1 MSNKDSIVGELILKS
16 VEEKEYFIDII
27 NAADDELEHYK
38 NQAQQ
43 NNHFDFKSVNERT
56 SREILAGRTL
66 SAMKS
71 QSITNYDSWKKVCS
85 VIDFFNSIAHAYRA
99 NRSVSMGS
107 TMYEESKKGERENF
121 YEKNGSIFALAKLAL
136 AKPNQVLIGLSE
148 DEEGRVANEPTLVC
162 DIPTVGQVAW
172 HIRPG
177 VAYGLEKFCG
187 VQGYPFPIKR
197 RGDNEAYNIQVLDPS
212 RNDRLSMHNIIV
224 RDSKSYEEMINELN
238 RYYFPKRRVISEFTM
253 NE

>member
-38 NQAQQ
+38 NWAQQ

-85 VIDFFNSIAHAYRA
+85 VIDFFNSI
-99 NRSVSMGS
+99 V
-107 TMYEESKKGERENF
+107 
-121 YEKNGSIFALAKLAL
+121 
-136 AKPNQVLIGLSE
+136 
-148 DEEGRVANEPTLVC
+148 
-162 DIPTVGQVAW
+162 
-172 HIRPG
+172 
-177 VAYGLEKFCG
+177 
-187 VQGYPFPIKR
+187 
-197 RGDNEAYNIQVLDPS
+197 
-212 RNDRLSMHNIIV
+212 
-224 RDSKSYEEMINELN
+224 
-238 RYYFPKRRVISEFTM
+238 
-253 NE
+253 